1 MDCGKG
7 LLSRYACH
15 LHLRKDCQLAKP
27 NYDFAKR
34 QKELAKKAKKEEKR
48 LKKLAAGETP
58 DPEGAPEAE
67 DDTEEP
73 AAPAPQG

>member
-1 MDCGKG
+1 M
-7 LLSRYACH
+7 
-15 LHLRKDCQLAKP
+15 AKP

-58 DPEGAPEAE
+58 DPEGAPDADDDAADDAE
-67 DDTEEP
+67 EKT
-73 AAPAPQG
+73 PAPPA